1 MDRPDLLIAI
11 ARSEFETLFSPDTR
25 AELAGLGNVT
35 FGTGT
40 SVELP
45 DDVAERF
52 DAVVTSWSTT
62 TPDPKTLVGHKLRL
76 AVHSGGSARRLF
88 PRHLLDAGLK
98 LSQPGAAAMAPAVAE
113 LALALTLDLLR
124 HVHTYDRW
132 FWTERV
138 WLREPELGR
147 SLSARQIGLV
157 GMSRVGRHYLR
168 LVQAFEPAPV
178 RVYDPYL
185 SDEQAEDLG
194 CVRTGLDQLFSTCNV
209 IAAHAPATP
218 DTAGMINARQLAAL
232 PDGAVLINTAR
243 SAIFDTPALVAE
255 LTSGR
260 LAAGLDVF
268 DTEPLPADSPLLGL
282 SNVILTPHVA
292 GATREARWA
301 QGDGVVAE
309 LHRFVAGQALQHA
322 IDPHAY
328 DSLA

>member
-11 ARSEFETLFSPDTR
+11 ASSEFETLFSPDAR
-25 AELAGLGNVT
+25 AELTDFANVT

-45 DDVAERF
+45 DDVAEGF
-52 DAVVTSWSTT
+52 DAVVTSWSTA

-76 AVHSGGSARRLF
+76 AVHSGGSVRRLF
-88 PRHLLDAGLK
+88 PRHLLNAGLT

-124 HVHTYDRW
+124 HVHTYDRR
-132 FWTERV
+132 FWTDRV

-157 GMSRVGRHYLR
+157 GLGRVGRHYLR

-185 SDEQAEDLG
+185 SDEQAVELG
-194 CVRTGLDQLFSTCNV
+194 CVRTGLDDLFSTCDV
-209 IAAHAPATP
+209 IAVHAPATP
-218 DTAGMINARQLAAL
+218 DTAGMINARRLAAL
-232 PDGAVLINTAR
+232 PDGAILINTAR
-243 SAIFDTPALVAE
+243 SAVIDTQALVTE
-255 LTSGR
+255 LTRGR
-260 LAAGLDVF
+260 ICAGLDVF
-268 DTEPLPADSPLLGL
+268 DTEPLPPDSPLLGL

-292 GATREARWA
+292 GATSEARYA

-309 LHRFVAGQALQHA
+309 LRRFFGGEALRHV
-322 IDPHAY
+322 IDSEAY
-328 DSLA
+328 DTLA